1 MLLTI
6 EGKDEDGARESVL
19 GGRVAVV
26 SFPAMSD
33 RRLDFLCGS
42 VSLPFCGS

>member
-33 RRLDFLCGS
+33 LEE
-42 VSLPFCGS
+42 PA

>member
-19 GGRVAVV
+19 GGRVALV
-26 SFPAMSD
+26 S
-33 RRLDFLCGS
+33 
-42 VSLPFCGS
+42 SLKQKYTPQCDTLMREVHTTDI